1 MASPVER
8 ANFKLYQR
16 LWRYLSGYWRW
27 FSIAVIAMV
36 VASITTPFFALL
48 TKPLIDKGFIEQ
60 NKSYMVSIPI
70 AIVLLFLL
78 RGFANF
84 LNDYLTTYL
93 SSHLVQRVRAELYR
107 KIVRLP
113 LSFFHQESSGR
124 MVSRVLSDADQIT
137 DAGFNVVTVLA
148 KDGVV
153 VVSLLLVLFYLDWR
167 LTLITFFTLVVVSI
181 LVRLLSKRMR
191 HLTSL
196 NQTYLGKT
204 ASLLKETIE
213 GIKEIK
219 VYGAYRETYQ
229 TFQKVTHDIRRNQVK
244 QRVANAA
251 STAVTQF
258 LIACALA
265 AIIFF
270 AGLRSS
276 RGLTAGTFM
285 AFLSSM
291 MAMFDPLKRMT
302 NVMQILQ
309 RGLSG
314 AESVFHFLDRPEEK
328 DVGKIVLSD
337 LKEGIHFDKV
347 FFHYPGVEKNALKG
361 VNLQVK
367 KGQVIAI
374 VGSSGSGKSTLVNLL
389 PRFYEPT
396 EGAVYWDSMPLNSFT
411 LESLRDSIAIVNQDI
426 VLFDDTI
433 AYNVAFGTSFLSPPE
448 IVNALKAANAWE
460 FVAALPEGIDSKIGE
475 NGARLSG
482 GQRQRLMIAR
492 AFLKRAPIL
501 ILDEATSALDMASE
515 KAVQEALERL
525 MQECTTLVIAHRLA
539 TVRSADF
546 IVVMDEGVIVEQG
559 SHEQLLAQGG
569 LYRRLYQMQFEKN
582 QVDKD

>member
-1 MASPVER
+1 
-8 ANFKLYQR
+8 
-16 LWRYLSGYWRW
+16 
-27 FSIAVIAMV
+27 
-36 VASITTPFFALL
+36 
-48 TKPLIDKGFIEQ
+48 
-60 NKSYMVSIPI
+60 MVSIPI

-78 RGFANF
+78 RGFTNF

-153 VVSLLLVLFYLDWR
+153 VVGLLLVLFYLDWR
-167 LTLITFFTLVVVSI
+167 LTLITFFTLVIVSI

-191 HLTSL
+191 HLTTL
-196 NQTYLGKT
+196 NQSYLGKM

-219 VYGAYRETYQ
+219 VYGAYKETYQ

-251 STAVTQF
+251 STAITQF

-270 AGLRSS
+270 AGLRSH

-314 AESVFHFLDRPEEK
+314 AESVFRFLDRSEEK
-328 DVGKIVLSD
+328 NRGQLVLSD
-337 LKEGIHFDKV
+337 LKENIYFDKV
-347 FFHYPGVEKNALKG
+347 FFQYPEGEKNALKG
-361 VNLQVK
+361 VDLRVK
-367 KGQVIAI
+367 KGEVVAI
-374 VGSSGSGKSTLVNLL
+374 VGASGSGKSTLVNLL

-396 EGAVYWDSMPLNSFT
+396 AGKVYWDGTPLNAFT
-411 LESLRDSIAIVNQDI
+411 LESLRESIAIVNQDI

-433 AYNVAFGTSFLSPPE
+433 AYNVAFGTSVSRPE
-448 IVNALKAANAWE
+448 IVHALKAANAWE
-460 FVAALPEGIDSKIGE
+460 FVTALPKGIDSKIGE

-492 AFLKRAPIL
+492 AFLKKAPIL

-539 TVRSADF
+539 TIRSADF
-546 IVVMDEGVIVEQG
+546 IVVMNEGEIVEQG
-559 SHEQLLAQGG
+559 SHEQLLAQAGF
-569 LYRRLYQMQFEKN
+569 YRRLYQMQFEKSR
-582 QVDKD
+582 VDKG

>member
-1 MASPVER
+1 MASPTER
-8 ANFKLYQR
+8 ANLKLYQR

-27 FSIAVIAMV
+27 FSIAVVAMV
-36 VASITTPFFALL
+36 VASVTTPFFALL

-153 VVSLLLVLFYLDWR
+153 VVGLLLVLFYLDWR
-167 LTLITFFTLVVVSI
+167 LTLITFFTLVIVSI

-191 HLTSL
+191 HLTTL
-196 NQTYLGKT
+196 NQSYLGKM

-219 VYGAYRETYQ
+219 VYGAYKETYQ

-251 STAVTQF
+251 STAITQF

-270 AGLRSS
+270 AGLRSH

-314 AESVFHFLDRPEEK
+314 AESVFRFLDRSEEK
-328 DVGKIVLSD
+328 NRGQLVLSD
-337 LKEGIHFDKV
+337 LKENIYFDKV
-347 FFHYPGVEKNALKG
+347 FFQYPEGEKNALKG
-361 VNLQVK
+361 VDLRVK
-367 KGQVIAI
+367 KGEVVAI
-374 VGSSGSGKSTLVNLL
+374 VGASGSGKSTLVNLL

-396 EGAVYWDSMPLNSFT
+396 AGKVYWDGTPLNAFV
-411 LESLRDSIAIVNQDI
+411 LESLRESIAIVNQDI

-433 AYNVAFGTSFLSPPE
+433 AYNVAFGTSVSRPE
-448 IVNALKAANAWE
+448 IVHALKAANAWE
-460 FVAALPEGIDSKIGE
+460 FVTALPKGIDSKIGE

-492 AFLKRAPIL
+492 AFLKKAPIL

-539 TVRSADF
+539 TIRSADF
-546 IVVMDEGVIVEQG
+546 IVVMNEGEIVEQG
-559 SHEQLLAQGG
+559 SHEQLLAQAGF
-569 LYRRLYQMQFEKN
+569 YRRLYQMQFEKSR
-582 QVDKD
+582 VDKG

>member
-1 MASPVER
+1 MASPTER
-8 ANFKLYQR
+8 ANLKLYQR

-27 FSIAVIAMV
+27 FSIAVVAMV
-36 VASITTPFFALL
+36 VASVTTPFFALL

-70 AIVLLFLL
+70 AIVLLFFL

-153 VVSLLLVLFYLDWR
+153 VVGLLLVLFYLDWR
-167 LTLITFFTLVVVSI
+167 LTLITFFTLVIVSI

-191 HLTSL
+191 HLTTL
-196 NQTYLGKT
+196 NQSYLGKM

-219 VYGAYRETYQ
+219 VYGAYKETYQ

-251 STAVTQF
+251 STAITQF

-270 AGLRSS
+270 AGLRSH

-314 AESVFHFLDRPEEK
+314 AESVFRFLDRSEEK
-328 DVGKIVLSD
+328 NRGQLVLSD
-337 LKEGIHFDKV
+337 LKENIYFDKV
-347 FFHYPGVEKNALKG
+347 FFQYPEGEKNALKG
-361 VNLQVK
+361 VDLRVK
-367 KGQVIAI
+367 KGEVVAI
-374 VGSSGSGKSTLVNLL
+374 VGASGSGKSTLVNLL

-396 EGAVYWDSMPLNSFT
+396 AGKVYWDGTPLNAFV
-411 LESLRDSIAIVNQDI
+411 LESLRESIAIVNQDI

-433 AYNVAFGTSFLSPPE
+433 AYNVAFGTSVSRPE
-448 IVNALKAANAWE
+448 IVHALKAANAWE
-460 FVAALPEGIDSKIGE
+460 FVTALPKGIDSKIGE

-492 AFLKRAPIL
+492 AFLKKAPIL

-539 TVRSADF
+539 TIRSADF
-546 IVVMDEGVIVEQG
+546 IVVMNEGEIVEQG
-559 SHEQLLAQGG
+559 SHEQLLAQAGF
-569 LYRRLYQMQFEKN
+569 YRRLYQMQFEKSR
-582 QVDKD
+582 VDKG

>member
-1 MASPVER
+1 MASPTER
-8 ANFKLYQR
+8 ANLKLYQR

-27 FSIAVIAMV
+27 FSIAVVAMV
-36 VASITTPFFALL
+36 VASVTTPFFALL

-70 AIVLLFLL
+70 AIVLLFFL

-153 VVSLLLVLFYLDWR
+153 VVGLLLVLFYLDWR
-167 LTLITFFTLVVVSI
+167 LTLITFFTLVIVSI

-191 HLTSL
+191 HLTTL
-196 NQTYLGKT
+196 NQSYLGKM

-219 VYGAYRETYQ
+219 VYGAYKETYQ

-251 STAVTQF
+251 STAITQF

-270 AGLRSS
+270 AGLRSH

-314 AESVFHFLDRPEEK
+314 AESVFRFLDRSEEK
-328 DVGKIVLSD
+328 NRGQLVLSD
-337 LKEGIHFDKV
+337 LKENIYFDKV
-347 FFHYPGVEKNALKG
+347 FFQYPEGEKNALKG
-361 VNLQVK
+361 VDLRVK
-367 KGQVIAI
+367 KGEVVAI
-374 VGSSGSGKSTLVNLL
+374 VGASGSGKSTLVNLL

-396 EGAVYWDSMPLNSFT
+396 AGKIYWDGTPLNAFT
-411 LESLRDSIAIVNQDI
+411 LESLRESIAIVNQDI

-433 AYNVAFGTSFLSPPE
+433 AYNVAFGTSVSRPE
-448 IVNALKAANAWE
+448 IVHALKAANAWE
-460 FVAALPEGIDSKIGE
+460 FVTALPKGIDSKIGE

-492 AFLKRAPIL
+492 AFLKKAPIL

-539 TVRSADF
+539 TIRSADF
-546 IVVMDEGVIVEQG
+546 IVVMNEGEIVEQG
-559 SHEQLLAQGG
+559 SHEQLLAQAGF
-569 LYRRLYQMQFEKN
+569 YRRLYQMQFEKSR
-582 QVDKD
+582 VDKG

>member
-1 MASPVER
+1 MASPTER
-8 ANFKLYQR
+8 ANLKLYQR

-27 FSIAVIAMV
+27 FSIAVVAMV
-36 VASITTPFFALL
+36 VASVTTPFFALL

-153 VVSLLLVLFYLDWR
+153 VVGLLLVLFYLDWR
-167 LTLITFFTLVVVSI
+167 LTLITFFTLVIVSI

-191 HLTSL
+191 HLTTL
-196 NQTYLGKT
+196 NQSYLGKM

-219 VYGAYRETYQ
+219 VYGAYKETYQ

-251 STAVTQF
+251 STAITQF

-270 AGLRSS
+270 AGLRSQ

-314 AESVFHFLDRPEEK
+314 AESVFRFLDRSEEK
-328 DVGKIVLSD
+328 NRGQLVLSD
-337 LKEGIHFDKV
+337 LKENIYFDKV
-347 FFHYPGVEKNALKG
+347 FFQYPEGEKNALKG
-361 VNLQVK
+361 VDLRVK
-367 KGQVIAI
+367 KGEVVAI
-374 VGSSGSGKSTLVNLL
+374 VGASGSGKSTLVNLL

-396 EGAVYWDSMPLNSFT
+396 AGKVYWDGTPLNAFT
-411 LESLRDSIAIVNQDI
+411 LESLRESIAIVNQDI

-433 AYNVAFGTSFLSPPE
+433 AYNVAFGTSVSRPE
-448 IVNALKAANAWE
+448 IVHALKAANAWE
-460 FVAALPEGIDSKIGE
+460 FVTALPKGIDSKIGE

-492 AFLKRAPIL
+492 AFLKKAPIL

-539 TVRSADF
+539 TIRSADF
-546 IVVMDEGVIVEQG
+546 IVVMNEGEIVEQG
-559 SHEQLLAQGG
+559 SHEQLLAQAGF
-569 LYRRLYQMQFEKN
+569 YRRLYQMQFEKSR
-582 QVDKD
+582 VDKG

>member
-1 MASPVER
+1 MASPTER
-8 ANFKLYQR
+8 ANLKLYQR

-27 FSIAVIAMV
+27 FSIAVVAMV
-36 VASITTPFFALL
+36 VASVTTPFFALL

-113 LSFFHQESSGR
+113 LGFFHQESSGR

-153 VVSLLLVLFYLDWR
+153 VVGLLLVLFYLDWR
-167 LTLITFFTLVVVSI
+167 LTLITFFTLVIVSI

-191 HLTSL
+191 HLTTL
-196 NQTYLGKT
+196 NQSYLGKM

-219 VYGAYRETYQ
+219 VYGAYKETYQ

-251 STAVTQF
+251 STAITQF

-270 AGLRSS
+270 AGLRSQ

-314 AESVFHFLDRPEEK
+314 AESVFRFLDRSEEK
-328 DVGKIVLSD
+328 NRGQLVLSD
-337 LKEGIHFDKV
+337 LKENIYFDKV
-347 FFHYPGVEKNALKG
+347 FFQYPEGEKNALKG
-361 VNLQVK
+361 VDLRVK
-367 KGQVIAI
+367 KGEVVAI
-374 VGSSGSGKSTLVNLL
+374 VGASGSGKSTLVNLL

-396 EGAVYWDSMPLNSFT
+396 AGKVYWDGTPLNAFT
-411 LESLRDSIAIVNQDI
+411 LESLRESIAIVNQDI

-433 AYNVAFGTSFLSPPE
+433 AYNVAFGTSVSRPE
-448 IVNALKAANAWE
+448 IVHALKAANAWE
-460 FVAALPEGIDSKIGE
+460 FVTALPKGIDSKIGE

-492 AFLKRAPIL
+492 AFLKKAPIL

-539 TVRSADF
+539 TIRSADF
-546 IVVMDEGVIVEQG
+546 IVVMNEGEIVEQG
-559 SHEQLLAQGG
+559 SHEQLLAQAGF
-569 LYRRLYQMQFEKN
+569 YRRLYQMQFEKSR
-582 QVDKD
+582 VDKG

>member
-1 MASPVER
+1 MASPTER
-8 ANFKLYQR
+8 ANLKLYQR

-27 FSIAVIAMV
+27 FSIAVVAMV
-36 VASITTPFFALL
+36 VASVTTPFFALL

-153 VVSLLLVLFYLDWR
+153 VVGLLLVLFYLDWR
-167 LTLITFFTLVVVSI
+167 LTLITFFTLVIVSI

-191 HLTSL
+191 HLTTL
-196 NQTYLGKT
+196 NQSYLGKM

-219 VYGAYRETYQ
+219 VYGAYKETYQ

-251 STAVTQF
+251 STAITQF

-270 AGLRSS
+270 AGLRSH

-314 AESVFHFLDRPEEK
+314 AESVFRFLDRSEEK
-328 DVGKIVLSD
+328 NRGQLVLSD
-337 LKEGIHFDKV
+337 LKENIYFDKV
-347 FFHYPGVEKNALKG
+347 FFQYPEGEKNALKG
-361 VNLQVK
+361 VDLRVK
-367 KGQVIAI
+367 KGEVVAI
-374 VGSSGSGKSTLVNLL
+374 VGASGSGKSTLVNLL

-396 EGAVYWDSMPLNSFT
+396 AGKIYWDGTPLNAFT
-411 LESLRDSIAIVNQDI
+411 LESLRESIAIVNQDI

-433 AYNVAFGTSFLSPPE
+433 AYNVAFGTSVSRPE
-448 IVNALKAANAWE
+448 IVHALKAANAWE
-460 FVAALPEGIDSKIGE
+460 FVTALPKGIDSKIGE

-492 AFLKRAPIL
+492 AFLKKAPIL

-539 TVRSADF
+539 TIRSADF
-546 IVVMDEGVIVEQG
+546 IVVMNEGEIVEQG
-559 SHEQLLAQGG
+559 SHEQLLAQAGF
-569 LYRRLYQMQFEKN
+569 YRRLYQMQFEKSR
-582 QVDKD
+582 VDKG

>member
-1 MASPVER
+1 MASPTER
-8 ANFKLYQR
+8 ANLKLYQR

-27 FSIAVIAMV
+27 FSIAVVAMV
-36 VASITTPFFALL
+36 VASVTTPFFALL

-153 VVSLLLVLFYLDWR
+153 VVGLLLVLFYLDWR
-167 LTLITFFTLVVVSI
+167 LTLITFFTLVIVSI

-191 HLTSL
+191 HLTTL
-196 NQTYLGKT
+196 NQSYLGKM

-219 VYGAYRETYQ
+219 VYGAYKETYQ

-251 STAVTQF
+251 STAITQF

-270 AGLRSS
+270 AGLRSH

-314 AESVFHFLDRPEEK
+314 AESVFRFLDRSEEK
-328 DVGKIVLSD
+328 NRGQLVLSD
-337 LKEGIHFDKV
+337 LKENIYFDKV
-347 FFHYPGVEKNALKG
+347 FFQYPEGEKNALKG
-361 VNLQVK
+361 VDLRVK
-367 KGQVIAI
+367 KGEVVAI
-374 VGSSGSGKSTLVNLL
+374 VGASGSGKSTLVNLL

-396 EGAVYWDSMPLNSFT
+396 AGKVYWDGTPLNAFV
-411 LESLRDSIAIVNQDI
+411 LESLRESIAIVNQDI

-433 AYNVAFGTSFLSPPE
+433 AYNVAFGTSVSRPE
-448 IVNALKAANAWE
+448 IVHALKAANAWE
-460 FVAALPEGIDSKIGE
+460 FVTALPKGIDSKIGE

-492 AFLKRAPIL
+492 AFLKKAPIL

-546 IVVMDEGVIVEQG
+546 IVVMNEGEIVEQG
-559 SHEQLLAQGG
+559 SHEQLLAQAGF
-569 LYRRLYQMQFEKN
+569 YRRLYQMQFEKSR
-582 QVDKD
+582 VDKG

>member
-1 MASPVER
+1 MASPTER
-8 ANFKLYQR
+8 ANLKLYQR

-27 FSIAVIAMV
+27 FSIAVVAMV
-36 VASITTPFFALL
+36 VASVTTPFFALL

-153 VVSLLLVLFYLDWR
+153 VVGLLLVLFYLDWR
-167 LTLITFFTLVVVSI
+167 LTLITFFTLVIVSI

-191 HLTSL
+191 HLTTL
-196 NQTYLGKT
+196 NQSYLGKM

-219 VYGAYRETYQ
+219 VYGAYKETYQ

-251 STAVTQF
+251 STAITQF

-270 AGLRSS
+270 AGLRSH

-314 AESVFHFLDRPEEK
+314 AESVFRFLDRSEEK
-328 DVGKIVLSD
+328 NRGQLVLSD
-337 LKEGIHFDKV
+337 LKENIYFDKV
-347 FFHYPGVEKNALKG
+347 FFQYPEGEKNALKG
-361 VNLQVK
+361 VDLRVK
-367 KGQVIAI
+367 KGEVVAI
-374 VGSSGSGKSTLVNLL
+374 VGASGSGKSTLVNLL

-396 EGAVYWDSMPLNSFT
+396 AGKVYWDGTPLNAFA
-411 LESLRDSIAIVNQDI
+411 LESLRESIAIVNQDI

-433 AYNVAFGTSFLSPPE
+433 AYNVAFGTSVSRPE
-448 IVNALKAANAWE
+448 IVHALKAANAWE
-460 FVAALPEGIDSKIGE
+460 FVTALPKGIDSKIGE

-492 AFLKRAPIL
+492 AFLKKAPIL

-546 IVVMDEGVIVEQG
+546 IVVMNEGEIVEQG
-559 SHEQLLAQGG
+559 SHEQLLAQAGF
-569 LYRRLYQMQFEKN
+569 YRRLYQMQFEKN
-582 QVDKD
+582 RVDKD

>member
-1 MASPVER
+1 
-8 ANFKLYQR
+8 
-16 LWRYLSGYWRW
+16 
-27 FSIAVIAMV
+27 
-36 VASITTPFFALL
+36 
-48 TKPLIDKGFIEQ
+48 
-60 NKSYMVSIPI
+60 MVSIPI

-153 VVSLLLVLFYLDWR
+153 VVGLLLVLFYLDWR
-167 LTLITFFTLVVVSI
+167 LTLITFFTLVIVSI

-191 HLTSL
+191 HLTTL
-196 NQTYLGKT
+196 NQSYLGKM

-219 VYGAYRETYQ
+219 VYGAYKETYQ

-251 STAVTQF
+251 STAITQF

-270 AGLRSS
+270 AGLRSH

-314 AESVFHFLDRPEEK
+314 AESVFRFLDRSEEK
-328 DVGKIVLSD
+328 NRGQLVLSD
-337 LKEGIHFDKV
+337 LKENIYFDKV
-347 FFHYPGVEKNALKG
+347 FFQYPEGEKNALKG
-361 VNLQVK
+361 VDLRVK
-367 KGQVIAI
+367 KGEVVAI
-374 VGSSGSGKSTLVNLL
+374 VGASGSGKSTLVNLL

-396 EGAVYWDSMPLNSFT
+396 AGKVYWDGTPLNAFV
-411 LESLRDSIAIVNQDI
+411 LESLRESIAIVNQDI

-433 AYNVAFGTSFLSPPE
+433 AYNVAFGTSVSRPE
-448 IVNALKAANAWE
+448 IVHALKAANAWE
-460 FVAALPEGIDSKIGE
+460 FVTALPKGIDSKIGE

-492 AFLKRAPIL
+492 AFLKKAPIL

-539 TVRSADF
+539 TIRSADF
-546 IVVMDEGVIVEQG
+546 IVVMNEGEIVEQG
-559 SHEQLLAQGG
+559 SHEQLLAQAGF
-569 LYRRLYQMQFEKN
+569 YRRLYQMQFEKSR
-582 QVDKD
+582 VDKG

>member
-1 MASPVER
+1 MASPTER
-8 ANFKLYQR
+8 ANLKLYQR

-27 FSIAVIAMV
+27 FSIAVVAMV
-36 VASITTPFFALL
+36 VASVTTPFFALL

-153 VVSLLLVLFYLDWR
+153 VVGLLLVLFYLDWR
-167 LTLITFFTLVVVSI
+167 LTLITFFTLVIVSI

-191 HLTSL
+191 HLTTL
-196 NQTYLGKT
+196 NQSYLGKM

-219 VYGAYRETYQ
+219 VYGAYKETYQ

-251 STAVTQF
+251 STAITQF

-270 AGLRSS
+270 AGLRSH

-314 AESVFHFLDRPEEK
+314 AESVFRFLDRSEEK
-328 DVGKIVLSD
+328 NRGQLVLSD
-337 LKEGIHFDKV
+337 LKENIYFDKV
-347 FFHYPGVEKNALKG
+347 FFQYPEGEKNALKG
-361 VNLQVK
+361 VDLRVK
-367 KGQVIAI
+367 KGEVVAI
-374 VGSSGSGKSTLVNLL
+374 VGASGSGKSTLVNLL

-396 EGAVYWDSMPLNSFT
+396 AGKVYWDGTPLNAFT
-411 LESLRDSIAIVNQDI
+411 LESLRESIAIVNQDI

-433 AYNVAFGTSFLSPPE
+433 AYNVAFGTSVSRPE
-448 IVNALKAANAWE
+448 IVHALKAANAWE
-460 FVAALPEGIDSKIGE
+460 FVTALPKGIDSKIGE

-492 AFLKRAPIL
+492 AFLKKAPIL

-539 TVRSADF
+539 TIRSADF
-546 IVVMDEGVIVEQG
+546 IVVMNEGEIVEQG
-559 SHEQLLAQGG
+559 SHEQLLAQAGF
-569 LYRRLYQMQFEKN
+569 YRRLYQMQFEKSR
-582 QVDKD
+582 VDKG

>member
-1 MASPVER
+1 MASPTER
-8 ANFKLYQR
+8 ANLKLYQR

-27 FSIAVIAMV
+27 FSIAVVAMV
-36 VASITTPFFALL
+36 VASVTTPFFALL

-153 VVSLLLVLFYLDWR
+153 VVGLLLVLFYLDWR
-167 LTLITFFTLVVVSI
+167 LTLITFFTLVIVSI

-191 HLTSL
+191 HLTTL
-196 NQTYLGKT
+196 NQSYLGKM

-219 VYGAYRETYQ
+219 VYGAYKETYQ

-251 STAVTQF
+251 STAITQF

-270 AGLRSS
+270 AGLRSH

-314 AESVFHFLDRPEEK
+314 AESVFRFLDRSEEK
-328 DVGKIVLSD
+328 NRGQLVLSD
-337 LKEGIHFDKV
+337 LKENIYFDKV
-347 FFHYPGVEKNALKG
+347 FFQYPEGEKNALKG
-361 VNLQVK
+361 VDLRVK
-367 KGQVIAI
+367 KGEVVAI
-374 VGSSGSGKSTLVNLL
+374 VGASGSGKSTLVNLL

-396 EGAVYWDSMPLNSFT
+396 AGKVYWDGTPLNAFV
-411 LESLRDSIAIVNQDI
+411 LESLRESIAIVNQDI

-433 AYNVAFGTSFLSPPE
+433 AYNVAFGTSVSRPE
-448 IVNALKAANAWE
+448 IVHALKAANAWE
-460 FVAALPEGIDSKIGE
+460 FVTALPKGIDSKIGE

-492 AFLKRAPIL
+492 AFLKKAPIL

-539 TVRSADF
+539 TIRSADF
-546 IVVMDEGVIVEQG
+546 IVVMNEGEIVEQG
-559 SHEQLLAQGG
+559 SHEQLLAQAGF
-569 LYRRLYQMQFEKN
+569 YRRLYQMQFEKSR
-582 QVDKD
+582 VDKD

>member
-1 MASPVER
+1 MASPTER
-8 ANFKLYQR
+8 ANLKLYQR

-27 FSIAVIAMV
+27 FSIAVVAMV
-36 VASITTPFFALL
+36 VASVTTPFFALL

-78 RGFANF
+78 RGFTNF

-153 VVSLLLVLFYLDWR
+153 VVGLLLVLFYLDWR
-167 LTLITFFTLVVVSI
+167 LTLITFFTLVIVSI

-191 HLTSL
+191 HLTTL
-196 NQTYLGKT
+196 NQSYLGKM

-219 VYGAYRETYQ
+219 VYGAYKETYQ

-251 STAVTQF
+251 STAITQF

-270 AGLRSS
+270 AGLRSH

-314 AESVFHFLDRPEEK
+314 AESVFRFLDRSEEK
-328 DVGKIVLSD
+328 NRGQLVLSD
-337 LKEGIHFDKV
+337 LKETIYFDKV
-347 FFHYPGVEKNALKG
+347 FFQYPEGEKNALKG
-361 VNLQVK
+361 VDLRVK
-367 KGQVIAI
+367 KGEVVAI
-374 VGSSGSGKSTLVNLL
+374 VGASGSGKSTLVNLL

-396 EGAVYWDSMPLNSFT
+396 AGKIYWDGTPLNAFT
-411 LESLRDSIAIVNQDI
+411 LESLRESIAIVNQDI

-433 AYNVAFGTSFLSPPE
+433 AYNVAFGTSVSRPE
-448 IVNALKAANAWE
+448 IVHALKAANAWE
-460 FVAALPEGIDSKIGE
+460 FVTALPKGIDSKIGE

-492 AFLKRAPIL
+492 AFLKKAPIL

-539 TVRSADF
+539 TIRSADF
-546 IVVMDEGVIVEQG
+546 IVVMNEGEIVEQG
-559 SHEQLLAQGG
+559 SHEQLLAQAGF
-569 LYRRLYQMQFEKN
+569 YRRLYQMQFEKSR
-582 QVDKD
+582 VDKG

>member
-1 MASPVER
+1 MCIR
-8 ANFKLYQR
+8 DR
-16 LWRYLSGYWRW
+16 
-27 FSIAVIAMV
+27 
-36 VASITTPFFALL
+36 
-48 TKPLIDKGFIEQ
+48 PLIDKGFIEQ

-70 AIVLLFLL
+70 AIVLLFFL

-153 VVSLLLVLFYLDWR
+153 VVGLLLVLFYLDWR
-167 LTLITFFTLVVVSI
+167 LTLITFFTLVIVSI

-191 HLTSL
+191 HLTTL
-196 NQTYLGKT
+196 NQSYLGKM

-219 VYGAYRETYQ
+219 VYGAYKETYQ

-251 STAVTQF
+251 STAITQF

-270 AGLRSS
+270 AGLRSH

-314 AESVFHFLDRPEEK
+314 AESVFRFLDRSEEK
-328 DVGKIVLSD
+328 NRGQLVLSD
-337 LKEGIHFDKV
+337 LKENIYFDKV
-347 FFHYPGVEKNALKG
+347 FFQYPEGEKNALKG
-361 VNLQVK
+361 VDLRVK
-367 KGQVIAI
+367 KGEVVAI
-374 VGSSGSGKSTLVNLL
+374 VGASGSGKSTLVNLL

-396 EGAVYWDSMPLNSFT
+396 AGKVYWDGTPLNAFT
-411 LESLRDSIAIVNQDI
+411 LESLRESIAIVNQDI

-433 AYNVAFGTSFLSPPE
+433 AYNVAFGTSVSRPE
-448 IVNALKAANAWE
+448 IVHALKAANAWE
-460 FVAALPEGIDSKIGE
+460 FVTALPKGIDSKIGE

-492 AFLKRAPIL
+492 AFLKKAPIL

-539 TVRSADF
+539 TIRSADF
-546 IVVMDEGVIVEQG
+546 IVVMNEGEIVEQG
-559 SHEQLLAQGG
+559 SHEQLLAQAGF
-569 LYRRLYQMQFEKN
+569 YRRLYQMQFEKSR
-582 QVDKD
+582 VDKG

>member
-1 MASPVER
+1 MASPTER
-8 ANFKLYQR
+8 ANLKLYQR

-27 FSIAVIAMV
+27 FSIAVVAMV
-36 VASITTPFFALL
+36 VASVTTPFFALL

-153 VVSLLLVLFYLDWR
+153 VVGLLLVLFYLDWR
-167 LTLITFFTLVVVSI
+167 LTLITFFTLVIVSI

-191 HLTSL
+191 HLTTL
-196 NQTYLGKT
+196 NQSYLGKM

-219 VYGAYRETYQ
+219 VYGAYKETYQ

-251 STAVTQF
+251 STAITQF

-270 AGLRSS
+270 AGLRSH

-314 AESVFHFLDRPEEK
+314 AESVFRFLDRSEEK
-328 DVGKIVLSD
+328 NRGQLVLSD
-337 LKEGIHFDKV
+337 LKENIYFDKV
-347 FFHYPGVEKNALKG
+347 FFQYPEGEKNALKG
-361 VNLQVK
+361 VDLRVK
-367 KGQVIAI
+367 KGEVVAI
-374 VGSSGSGKSTLVNLL
+374 VGASGSGKSTLVNLL

-396 EGAVYWDSMPLNSFT
+396 AGKVYWDGTPLNAFV
-411 LESLRDSIAIVNQDI
+411 LESLRESIAIVNQDI

-433 AYNVAFGTSFLSPPE
+433 AYNVAFGTSVSRPE
-448 IVNALKAANAWE
+448 IVHALKAANAWE
-460 FVAALPEGIDSKIGE
+460 FVTALPKGIDSKIGE

-492 AFLKRAPIL
+492 AFLKKAPIL

-525 MQECTTLVIAHRLA
+525 MQECTTVVIAHRLA
-539 TVRSADF
+539 TIRSADF
-546 IVVMDEGVIVEQG
+546 IVVMNEGEIVEQG
-559 SHEQLLAQGG
+559 SHEQLLAQAGF
-569 LYRRLYQMQFEKN
+569 YRRLYQMQFEKSR
-582 QVDKD
+582 VDKG